1 MKRPPVTLRLVIALV
16 FSGLSVATHA
26 QTILRGKDITEE
38 NLIEALTPSAGKART
53 RSIRVEREETSATEP
68 SAALL
73 ITFRTNSAQLTPS
86 AQSSLDVVG
95 HALKADRLS
104 DFEFLIEGHADPR
117 GRPDANL
124 RLSEARARSVVDYL
138 TAHHRINPERLKSV
152 GKGDTEPAIPS
163 RPAAPENRRV
173 TITTVSD

>member
-1 MKRPPVTLRLVIALV
+1 MIGLV
-16 FSGLSVATHA
+16 FSGLFVSTHA

-38 NLIEALTPSAGKART
+38 NLIEALTPSAGKALT
-53 RSIRVEREETSATEP
+53 RSIRVERDETFKTEP

-73 ITFRTNSAQLTPS
+73 ITFRTNSAQLTPT

-95 HALKADRLS
+95 NALKADRLS
-104 DFEFLIEGHADPR
+104 EFEFLIEGHADPR
-117 GRPDANL
+117 GRSEANL

-138 TAHHRINPERLKSV
+138 IAQHRINPVRLKSV

-173 TITTVSD
+173 TITTLSD